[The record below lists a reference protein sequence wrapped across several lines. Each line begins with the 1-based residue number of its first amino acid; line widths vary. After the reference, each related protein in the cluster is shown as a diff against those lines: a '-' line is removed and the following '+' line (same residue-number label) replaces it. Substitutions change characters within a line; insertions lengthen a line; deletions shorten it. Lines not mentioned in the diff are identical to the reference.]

1 MASFDEIS
9 QKVKGFAEVAWDKAK
24 DVGNFAADKAKD
36 VADTAKINLDISS
49 ERRDLDRNYRSIGQ
63 WYVSELQGEAPDAIR
78 DVLVAI
84 EKNKE
89 KLAEL
94 ERQKAAISADKK
106 EETVDVE
113 FFETDR
119 EEQQE

>member
-94 ERQKAAISADKK
+94 ERQKAAISSDKMD
-106 EETVDVE
+106 EAVDVE
-113 FFETDR
+113 FFETN
-119 EEQQE
+119 EGEQ

>member
-1 MASFDEIS
+1 MAFLDDFS
-9 QKVKGFAEVAWDKAK
+9 QKAKDFAGVAWDKAK

-36 VADTAKINLDISS
+36 MADTAKINLAISS
-49 ERRDLDRNYRSIGQ
+49 EQRDLDRNYRSIGQ

-78 DVLVAI
+78 DVLVSI

-94 ERQKAAISADKK
+94 ERQKAAISSNDK

-113 FFETDR
+113 LFENGE
-119 EEQQE
+119 EEQ

>member
-9 QKVKGFAEVAWDKAK
+9 QKVKGFAETAWDKAK
-24 DVGNFAADKAKD
+24 DMGSFAADKAKD
-36 VADTAKINLDISS
+36 MADTAKINLDISS

-78 DVLVAI
+78 DVMVAI

-94 ERQKAAISADKK
+94 ERQKAAISGNKA

-113 FFETDR
+113 FFENDG
-119 EEQQE
+119 EEQ